1 MNKTEE
7 LRDIKPLLEIPDI
20 SYYLYIGFLIFIG
33 LILLGI
39 IFFIARKFWINRKKD
54 MRKVYFE
61 KLKEVNWD
69 NSKES
74 AYAVTYLGRELSI
87 DDRSRDIYRELVLML
102 EPYKYRKEVP
112 KVDSKTLKQYN
123 LLVHVID
130 ESI

>member
-39 IFFIARKFWINRKKD
+39 IFFIVRKFWINRKKD